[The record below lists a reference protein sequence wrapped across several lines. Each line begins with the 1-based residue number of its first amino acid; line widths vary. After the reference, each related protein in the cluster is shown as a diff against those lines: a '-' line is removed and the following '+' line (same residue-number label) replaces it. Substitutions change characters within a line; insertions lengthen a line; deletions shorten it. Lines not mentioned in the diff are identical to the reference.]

1 MRSEHFHG
9 FFRFVQNE
17 KHSCHIAVQGVR
29 IQTRVPVLRKE
40 RLCGRQQ
47 LYGTAEQCFV
57 VGFHAERAIQDG
69 AVVYD
74 VEMVRVFF
82 QCLFRLQQPRR
93 ILLIPVFL
101 QPRETDLQPIVA
113 HLIAEQHI
121 HGGVEKIRKLHDH
134 RQLRLRKP
142 RLPFVDRT
150 DRHAQHLR

>member
-1 MRSEHFHG
+1 MSKWFG
-9 FFRFVQNE
+9 
-17 KHSCHIAVQGVR
+17 
-29 IQTRVPVLRKE
+29 
-40 RLCGRQQ
+40 
-47 LYGTAEQCFV
+47 
-57 VGFHAERAIQDG
+57 
-69 AVVYD
+69 
-74 VEMVRVFF
+74 
-82 QCLFRLQQPRR
+82 CLFRLQQPRR

-150 DRHAQHLR
+150 DRHAQHLRQLFLGQSPLLAEFPYVLRQFCYHICNPSSSE